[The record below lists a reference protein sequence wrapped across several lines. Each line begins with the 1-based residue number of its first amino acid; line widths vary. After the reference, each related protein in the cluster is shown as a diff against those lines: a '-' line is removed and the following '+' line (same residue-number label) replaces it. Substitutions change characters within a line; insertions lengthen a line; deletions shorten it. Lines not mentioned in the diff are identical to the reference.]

1 MENCLDILCNLIF
14 VSKNKVCVGGHEC
27 YDDGTS
33 CFHNVD
39 FSIFGESILKLGRM
53 VPRLRHES
61 QIRPSTWSDNDPVLV
76 H

>member
-1 MENCLDILCNLIF
+1 MMMALHAL
-14 VSKNKVCVGGHEC
+14 
-27 YDDGTS
+27 
-33 CFHNVD
+33 FHNVD

-53 VPRLRHES
+53 VPRPRHEN